1 MLGEAKMTNTVRKFA
16 VSRPVGSGLRVTRV
30 DRELSGQ
37 NRRLY
42 RQGRKYR
49 CKVDMV
55 GSTNGEIH
63 VFKLRDSWMLQ
74 KAYEMAMT
82 KWNESYKEAQQAT
95 KDTVKARWR
104 DFRIDPRLHVN
115 DNVTVSFT
123 MSSMGTGV
131 LATNV
136 VVDEYQVAQAFRSS
150 TNQQMD
156 FALFSDGSTF
166 DILEEYNKAGNT
178 QNEPETAQALA
189 AYEALNANLQA
200 GETLDLQANGNAPP
214 YDADNMGVGEVLEYV
229 GTIYRAQG
237 GSTKLS
243 TGFFDAPL
251 GIIYT
256 FGEGVTAVN
265 GIKDSNGNAQDVLM
279 NVEVQAGD
287 YKGVKS
293 MPFVDARKAGSGQ

>member
-1 MLGEAKMTNTVRKFA
+1 
-16 VSRPVGSGLRVTRV
+16 
-30 DRELSGQ
+30 
-37 NRRLY
+37 
-42 RQGRKYR
+42 
-49 CKVDMV
+49 MV